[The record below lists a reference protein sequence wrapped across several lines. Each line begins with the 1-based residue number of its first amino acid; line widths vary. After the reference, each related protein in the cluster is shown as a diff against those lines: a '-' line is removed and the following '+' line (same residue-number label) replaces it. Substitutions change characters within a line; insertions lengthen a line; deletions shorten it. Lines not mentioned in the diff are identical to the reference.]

1 MEVEMYCTYT
11 YTYIWQ
17 QTKIYIFVF
26 IGSSRRDLIKREI
39 NKTTSPLAKK
49 SHCTLRFDC
58 FADLDVQCS
67 SSFMH
72 ITVHFSA
79 PFHGL
84 LHARGFPSECS
95 VQGKGLH
102 TLSLT
107 LPTSSCGVRL
117 SQELHYLAS
126 VDVQFDQ
133 KLQLALD
140 ERRLVACAAPLDGN
154 EIPSGAAASG
164 GGGPHHQALR
174 ASKET
179 DFEPTRAWMEL
190 EAAGGGGAALV
201 GELVRLKVRTKGA
214 EGLKLR
220 VTDCVAHEG
229 AGESPQRLLDALGC
243 PVEPQ
248 VIGQFNYTSWGAS
261 AVFPAFKFPDRES
274 LHMQCV
280 LLLCR
285 GACPVGRCSDGTQ
298 APVGGPHSQVVRK
311 MKIFNSLRVAAPG
324 IEMEADQ
331 VADFQ
336 SKLF

>member
-1 MEVEMYCTYT
+1 
-11 YTYIWQ
+11 
-17 QTKIYIFVF
+17 
-26 IGSSRRDLIKREI
+26 
-39 NKTTSPLAKK
+39 
-49 SHCTLRFDC
+49 
-58 FADLDVQCS
+58 
-67 SSFMH
+67 MH
-72 ITVHFSA
+72 ITVHFSE

-102 TLSLT
+102 SLSLT

-117 SQELHYLAS
+117 SHELHYQAS

-133 KLQLALD
+133 KLQLALY
-140 ERRLVACAAPLDGN
+140 ERRLVSCAAPLDGN
-154 EIPSGAAASG
+154 EIPSGAPTSG
-164 GGGPHHQALR
+164 PQHQALR
-174 ASKET
+174 ASKEA

-201 GELVRLKVRTKGA
+201 GEPVRLKVRTKGA

-220 VTDCVAHEG
+220 VTECVAHEG

-285 GACPVGRCSDGTQ
+285 GACPVGRCSDGSP
-298 APVGGPHSQVVRK
+298 APIGGPHSQVVRK

-336 SKLF
+336 SKFYWVSYKMY